1 MSISQRDRIVGLVL
15 LTIALI
21 WTGLVYETIPA
32 GDPDTVGPRAF
43 PLLLGIVLAGLS
55 AIMVA
60 RAFAMREEAPRHDP
74 AEPPQPAVS
83 WLEAKMAGGVFL
95 FIVLYGFFLERLGFR
110 IATAALVAAAMI
122 GPLKIRN
129 PILIILFSVGMAV
142 GCWLVFNKLLG
153 AYMPYG
159 SWTSMA

>member
-1 MSISQRDRIVGLVL
+1 MSVSHRDRLVGFVL
-15 LTIALI
+15 LTIGLI
-21 WTGLVYETIPA
+21 WSGLVYETIPP
-32 GDPDTVGPRAF
+32 GDPGTVGPRAF
-43 PLLLGIVLAGLS
+43 PLLLGIILVVLS
-55 AIMVA
+55 AIMVVRSFFESEGA
-60 RAFAMREEAPRHDP
+60 DRAPAHGP
-74 AEPPQPAVS
+74 AEPSAS
-83 WLEAKMAGGVFL
+83 WFEAKVAGGVFL

-110 IATAALVAAAMI
+110 IATAALVAAAMV

-129 PILIILFSVGMAV
+129 PLLIILFSVGMAV